1 MKVLG
6 ILGSPRPQGNTATLL
21 HHVLQG
27 AAAHGA
33 ETTII
38 CASDLEVRACTNC
51 DVCKQTGQCI
61 KDDDMQGIYDLI
73 AGSDVIVF
81 ASPNYMGGISG
92 HLKPIIDRLYLYS
105 TVSAEGTLQTIIE
118 HRKKAA
124 LLITQNAPL
133 EYSHYIEAF
142 TPLRG
147 ILNLIF
153 QGEFDP
159 VHESVMIPLL
169 VAAGMTGPKSVAK
182 NLGLIEEAYT
192 FGKNLVG

>member
-1 MKVLG
+1 MMVLG
-6 ILGSPRPQGNTATLL
+6 ILGSPRPEGNTATLL

-33 ETTII
+33 ATTII
-38 CASDLEVRACTNC
+38 SASDLDVRACTNC
-51 DVCKQTGQCI
+51 DACKQTGQCI
-61 KDDDMQGIYDLI
+61 QDDDMQGIYDQI
-73 AGSDVIVF
+73 EESDVIIF

-92 HLKPIIDRLYLYS
+92 HLKPIIDRLYLYT
-105 TVSAEGTLQTIIE
+105 TVSAEGTLQTRIE
-118 HRKKAA
+118 NRKKAA

-133 EYSHYIEAF
+133 EYSHYIESF

-153 QGEFDP
+153 RGEFDP

-169 VAAGMTGPKSVAK
+169 VVGGMTGPKSVAD
-182 NLGLIEEAYT
+182 NPGLIQEAYI
-192 FGKNLVG
+192 FGENLVG